1 MNNDNNSTEDSY
13 EKIAEAPTSKP
24 YSLDSL
30 DNLDALSQYIK
41 STKGTREGRA
51 IPPLEKWHPEDI
63 ADMDLII
70 KANGEWWHEGG
81 QMTRESLV
89 SLFATILWKEENNG
103 TTEYFL
109 KTPVQKIRIQVED
122 APLLIND
129 VGIVH
134 EDDMSWLEFTTTT
147 GDVVR
152 LDDEHSIV
160 LKAYNSNK
168 SDSNKS
174 DFSESDFSESDFN
187 NSDFSESD
195 QANQMSTAD
204 DVADSQELA
213 STEQVRPYMMVRNG
227 LTALIGRNTFY
238 HLTEIGALSEEN
250 GKTILTLQSGG
261 QSYSLSMPTD

>member
-1 MNNDNNSTEDSY
+1 MNNDNNSIEGSH
-13 EKIAEAPTSKP
+13 ERIAEAPTSKT
-24 YSLDSL
+24 SGLGSL

-41 STKGTREGRA
+41 SAEGIRKGRA
-51 IPPLEKWHPEDI
+51 IPPLEKWHPKDI
-63 ADMDLII
+63 ADMDLTI

-134 EDDMSWLEFTTTT
+134 EDDISWLEFTTTT

-152 LDDEHSIV
+152 LDDEHPIV

-168 SDSNKS
+168 SDSN
-174 DFSESDFSESDFN
+174 DSDFSESDFN
-187 NSDFSESD
+187 NSDK
-195 QANQMSTAD
+195 ANQLSTAD

-213 STEQVRPYMMVRNG
+213 SIEQVRPYMMVRNG

-250 GKTILTLQSGG
+250 GKTILKLQSGG
-261 QSYSLSMPTD
+261 KSYSLSMPTD

>member
-1 MNNDNNSTEDSY
+1 MNNDNNSVEDSH
-13 EKIAEAPTSKP
+13 EKLTKAPTSKP
-24 YSLDSL
+24 SSLDDL

-41 STKGTREGRA
+41 SAKGTREGRA

-63 ADMDLII
+63 ADMDLTI

-103 TTEYFL
+103 ITEYFL
-109 KTPVQKIRIQVED
+109 KTPAQKIRIQVED

-129 VGIVH
+129 VGIVN
-134 EDDMSWLEFTTTT
+134 ENDMSWLEFTTTT

-160 LKAYNSNK
+160 LQAYNSNK
-168 SDSNKS
+168 SNSN
-174 DFSESDFSESDFN
+174 DSDFN

-195 QANQMSTAD
+195 FLNSDTANQVSTAD

-250 GKTILTLQSGG
+250 GNTILTLQSGG